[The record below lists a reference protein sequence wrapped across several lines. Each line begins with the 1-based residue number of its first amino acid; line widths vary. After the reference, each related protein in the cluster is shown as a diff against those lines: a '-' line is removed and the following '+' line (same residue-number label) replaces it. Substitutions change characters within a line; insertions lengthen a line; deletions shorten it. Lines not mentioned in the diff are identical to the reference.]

1 MLLHPTTHKDT
12 HMKLDQMLESRY
24 LKQSDFTQPAL
35 LTIKGVSRVNLA
47 AEDEIPEYKW
57 TLSFVEKDK
66 PMVLNSTNLK
76 RTFKAAGDDT
86 DLWPGKRIVVY
97 VDDEVEYAGK
107 VVGGL
112 RIRAAKANPAPAAN
126 PTIAKVEAMRK
137 ASQPESE
144 NPAAGVDDDFDSIP
158 F

>member
-1 MLLHPTTHKDT
+1 
-12 HMKLDQMLESRY
+12 MKLDQMLESRY
-24 LKQSDFTQPAL
+24 LKQSDFPQPAL

-86 DLWPGKRIVVY
+86 DLWAGKKIVVY

-112 RIRAAKANPAPAAN
+112 RIRAAKANPAPVN
-126 PTIAKVEAMRK
+126 PTIAKVEAMKR
-137 ASQPESE
+137 SSVSDQP
-144 NPAAGVDDDFDSIP
+144 PVLDDDDFEIP

>member
-1 MLLHPTTHKDT
+1 
-12 HMKLDQMLESRY
+12 MKLDQMIESRY
-24 LKQSDFTQPAL
+24 LKQSDFPQPAL

-66 PMVLNSTNLK
+66 PMVLNATNLK
-76 RTFKAAGDDT
+76 RAFKAAGDDT
-86 DLWPGKRIVVY
+86 DLWPGKKIVVY
-97 VDDEVEYAGK
+97 VDEEVEYAGK

-112 RIRAAKANPAPAAN
+112 RIRAAKGAPAAAPQKPVRDIN
-126 PTIAKVEAMRK
+126 AEL
-137 ASQPESE
+137 Q
-144 NPAAGVDDDFDSIP
+144 AAAQDDFSDDIP

>member
-1 MLLHPTTHKDT
+1 
-12 HMKLDQMLESRY
+12 MKLDQMIESRY
-24 LKQSDFTQPAL
+24 LKQSDFPQPAL

-66 PMVLNSTNLK
+66 PMVLNATNLK
-76 RTFKAAGDDT
+76 RCFKAAGDDT
-86 DLWPGKRIVVY
+86 DNWPGQKIVVY
-97 VDDEVEYAGK
+97 VDEEVEYAGK

-112 RIRAAKANPAPAAN
+112 RVRAAKGSAQAAAPK
-126 PTIAKVEAMRK
+126 PQRPVR
-137 ASQPESE
+137 ESE
-144 NPAAGVDDDFDSIP
+144 NPAPVDDDESLP